1 MISVI
6 GVVPNLMP
14 NLILGLLLLGLMPTA
29 DAQDRIESEHTQHI
43 KSKHSVELTVERA
56 KRIAEHNELRVF
68 GVIDHAQN
76 ATDAGMEL
84 LPTQLIVFGN
94 PVVGTELMQANP
106 LIGLDLP
113 LKLLVWEDL
122 NGVVWISYSSA
133 EAMQKRHSLLEHTKQ
148 FRDTETLLKDLAQAA
163 GQ

>member
-1 MISVI
+1 MILII
-6 GVVPNLMP
+6 GVVPNLRL
-14 NLILGLLLLGLMPTA
+14 NLILGLLLFGLIPTA
-29 DAQDRIESEHTQHI
+29 DAEDRIESEHTQHI
-43 KSKHSVELTVERA
+43 KSKYSVELTVERA

-76 ATDAGMEL
+76 TTDTGMKL

-94 PVVGTELMQANP
+94 PTVGTELMRANR

-113 LKLLVWEDL
+113 LKLLVWEDR

-133 EAMQKRHSLLEHTKQ
+133 EAMQKRHNLPEHTKQ
-148 FRDTETLLKDLAQAA
+148 FLDTETLLKDLAQAA

>member
-1 MISVI
+1 MISI
-6 GVVPNLMP
+6 ISVVP
-14 NLILGLLLLGLMPTA
+14 NLILGLLLFGLIPTA
-29 DAQDRIESEHTQHI
+29 SAQDRIESEYTRHI

-94 PVVGTELMQANP
+94 PAVGTELMRANR

-113 LKLLVWEDL
+113 LKLLVWEDR
-122 NGVVWISYSSA
+122 NGAVWISYSPV
-133 EAMQKRHSLLEHTKQ
+133 EAMQKRHNLPKHTKQ
-148 FRDTETLLKDLAQAA
+148 FLDTETLLKDLAQAA